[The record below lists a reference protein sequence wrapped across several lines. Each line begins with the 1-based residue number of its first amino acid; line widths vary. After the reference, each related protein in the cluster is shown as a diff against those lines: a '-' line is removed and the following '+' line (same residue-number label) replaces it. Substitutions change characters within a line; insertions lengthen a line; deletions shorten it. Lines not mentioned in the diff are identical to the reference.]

1 MQVDR
6 ETGPMDLRLRKMIVW
21 SCLVWGGG
29 NVNDKC
35 DGQVVGYGEVGAG
48 DIVDVKASVANQ
60 V

>member
-1 MQVDR
+1 
-6 ETGPMDLRLRKMIVW
+6 MDLRLRKMIVW